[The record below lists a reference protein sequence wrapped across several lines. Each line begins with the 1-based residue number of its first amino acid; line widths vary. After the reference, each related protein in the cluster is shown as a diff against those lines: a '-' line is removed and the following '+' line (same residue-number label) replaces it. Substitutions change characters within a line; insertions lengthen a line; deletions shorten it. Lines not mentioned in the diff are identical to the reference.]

1 MAIRRSQGYEQTKLM
16 AAGSH
21 THTPAPQTGKKGHF
35 YDSRDNIEK
44 KPIGEEFLVSTP
56 RPNKQL

>member
-21 THTPAPQTGKKGHF
+21 TLAPQTGKKGHF

-44 KPIGEEFLVSTP
+44 KLIGEEFLVSTP
-56 RPNKQL
+56 Q